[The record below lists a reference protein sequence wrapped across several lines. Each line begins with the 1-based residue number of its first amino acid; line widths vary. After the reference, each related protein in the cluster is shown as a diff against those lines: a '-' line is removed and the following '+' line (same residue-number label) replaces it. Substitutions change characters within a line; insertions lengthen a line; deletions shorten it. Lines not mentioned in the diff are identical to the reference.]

1 MELCIAMEM
10 FNIQSN
16 TEASTILNVASARDD
31 ITLNFVIRLK

>member
-1 MELCIAMEM
+1 MEM

-16 TEASTILNVASARDD
+16 TEASSHYVATILNVASARED